1 MEFYKTNMNP
11 KGWKTGDCVIRA
23 IAYATNKPWAEVY
36 KDLCEVGL
44 KKCRMP
50 NDDIVWQ
57 KYLKDIGWEKMPQPR
72 KVNGDKYTVE
82 KFADHVKLFIGDK
95 PAIVRVAH
103 HLTVVEDGD
112 LVDTWDCGYKTVG
125 NWWVKE

>member
-57 KYLKDIGWEKMPQPR
+57 KYLKDIGWTKMAQPR
-72 KVNGDKYTVE
+72 RANGDKYTVE
-82 KFADHVKLFIGDK
+82 EFADEMRFVSNK
-95 PAIVRVAH
+95 PAIVRVAS
-103 HLTVVEDGD
+103 HLTVVDEGD
-112 LVDTWDCGYKTVG
+112 LVDTWNCGYKTVG
-125 NWWVKE
+125 NYWVKG